1 MLDSILGKIAY
12 YNGIANGIVWGVPM
26 LCLIIGVGIFYT
38 IRTRCFQLT
47 HAKDVYDN
55 TVKGIINSAK
65 DKKNAKEKKNVLS
78 QFQALSTALA
88 STIGTGNIAGV
99 STAIVIGGPGSIFWM
114 WICAIIGMGTHFA
127 EVVLGMYYR
136 NYDKDSGYSGG
147 PMYYL
152 ENGVGKELGFKKLG
166 KILAVLFALFTF
178 IATYGIG
185 NMTQVNSI
193 AEALKSNFGIPNI
206 IVGTVIAVIAG
217 FIIFGGITRIGEVT
231 EKLVPFMAVFYVIVG
246 IIIVVMN
253 YRYVPNAFADI
264 FAGAFSTK
272 AIAGGILGTVLK
284 RAITYGFKRGAFSNE
299 AGLGSSVIAHSASNE
314 KEPVK
319 QGLWGIFEVFFDTI
333 IVCTFTSLIILSS
346 TIKAPSLN
354 EALNDLTYNETIVCI
369 DESLKDENGEL
380 KLVDTEYYKMPIKLD
395 NSNNA
400 VAHSIKPDD
409 NKNYIEI
416 KSYGKTYYVEALE
429 ENETN
434 DNSYF
439 FGNVL
444 KINANPIYHTNK
456 QMVYDENGNPI
467 IDSIHVENINGVSL
481 VTLAVSNRLSHI
493 AGKVLA
499 IAITLFAFST
509 VLGWSYYGSKTI
521 EYLFGKSSIIIYK
534 VIYILFIVIGSSISL
549 NLVWDVSDT
558 FNGLMALPNLI
569 GVLLLSGKVVEI
581 IKNYYDRKNGKDVSP
596 MISYSKGN

>member
-1 MLDSILGKIAY
+1 MLNNILSNIAR
-12 YNGIANGIVWGVPM
+12 YNGIVNGIVWGVPM
-26 LCLIIGVGIFYT
+26 LCLIIGVGIYYS
-38 IRTRCFQLT
+38 IRTKFFQVT
-47 HAKDVYDN
+47 HAKEVYDN
-55 TVKGIINSAK
+55 TVKGIINSAS
-65 DKKNAKEKKNVLS
+65 DKKSAKEKSNVLS

-99 STAIVIGGPGSIFWM
+99 STAIVIGGPGAIFWM
-114 WICAIIGMGTHFA
+114 WICAIFGMGTHFA

-136 NYDKDSGYSGG
+136 KYDKDTGFSGG

-152 ENGVGKELGFKKLG
+152 ENGVGNELGFKKLG
-166 KILAVLFALFTF
+166 KILAILFALFTF

-193 AEALKSNFGIPNI
+193 AEALNANFGIPNI
-206 IVGTVIAVIAG
+206 IVGTVIAVVSA

-231 EKLVPFMAVFYVIVG
+231 ERLVPFMAVFYVFIG
-246 IIIVVMN
+246 IIIVIMN
-253 YRYVPNAFADI
+253 IRYVPQVFCDI
-264 FAGAFSTK
+264 ISGAFNFK
-272 AIAGGILGTVLK
+272 ALAGGVLGTIIK

-346 TIKAPSLN
+346 TVSAPSLN
-354 EALNDLTYNETIVCI
+354 ETLNNLTYEETIVCI
-369 DESLKDENGEL
+369 DESLKNEKGEL
-380 KLVDTEYYKMPIKLD
+380 KLVDNEVYQMPIKLD
-395 NSNNA
+395 SSNNA
-400 VAHSIKPDD
+400 SVHKEKPNDG
-409 NKNYIEI
+409 KNYMEI
-416 KSYGKTYYVEALE
+416 KAYGKTYYVEKLE
-429 ENETN
+429 EKDTN

-444 KINANPIYHTNK
+444 KVKANPVLHTNRE
-456 QMVYDENGNPI
+456 MLYEEDGNPM

-481 VTLAVSNRLSHI
+481 VTLAVSNKLSHV
-493 AGKVLA
+493 AGKILA

-521 EYLFGKSSIIIYK
+521 EYLFGKSSVIIYK
-534 VIYILFIVIGSSISL
+534 VLYIMFIVIGSSVSL

-569 GVLLLSGKVVEI
+569 GVLLLSSKVLEI
-581 IKNYYDRKNGKDVSP
+581 IKNYYDRKNGKDLEP
-596 MISYSKGN
+596 MTSYKP

>member
-1 MLDSILGKIAY
+1 MLNDILNNIAHYNSIV
-12 YNGIANGIVWGVPM
+12 NGIVWGVPM
-26 LCLIIGVGIFYT
+26 LCLIIGVGIYYS
-38 IRTRCFQLT
+38 IRTKFFQVT

-55 TVKGIINSAK
+55 TIKGIVNSSL
-65 DKKNAKEKKNVLS
+65 DKKSAKEKNNVLS

-114 WICAIIGMGTHFA
+114 WICAIFGMGTHFA
-127 EVVLGMYYR
+127 EVILGIYYR
-136 NYDKDSGYSGG
+136 NYDKDLGYSGG

-166 KILAVLFALFTF
+166 NALAILFALFTF

-193 AEALKSNFGIPNI
+193 AEALKTNFGVPNI
-206 IVGTVIAVIAG
+206 VVGTIIALISG

-231 EKLVPFMAVFYVIVG
+231 EKIVPFMAIFYVLVG
-246 IIIVVMN
+246 IIIVIMN
-253 YRYVPNAFADI
+253 IRYVPQVFHDI
-264 FAGAFSTK
+264 VFGAFNMK
-272 AIAGGILGTVLK
+272 AIAGGALGVILK

-354 EALNDLTYNETIVCI
+354 ETLNNLTYDETIVCI
-369 DESLKDENGEL
+369 NESIKNENGEL
-380 KLVDTEYYKMPIKLD
+380 KLVDNEFYQMPIKID
-395 NSNNA
+395 SSNNA
-400 VAHSIKPDD
+400 AVYREKPSDG
-409 NKNYIEI
+409 KNYIEI
-416 KSYGKTYYVEALE
+416 KSYGKTYYVEILE
-429 ENETN
+429 EKDTN

-444 KINANPIYHTNK
+444 KVKANPLYHTNK
-456 QMVYDENGNPI
+456 EILYDEDGSPI
-467 IDSIHVENINGVSL
+467 IDSIHIENINGVSL
-481 VTLAVSNRLSHI
+481 VTLAVSNKLSHI
-493 AGKVLA
+493 AGKILA

-521 EYLFGKSSIIIYK
+521 EYLFGASSVIIYK
-534 VIYILFIVIGSSISL
+534 VLYIMFIVIGSSISL
-549 NLVWDVSDT
+549 NLVWDISDT

-569 GVLLLSGKVVEI
+569 GVLLLSGKVLQI
-581 IKNYYDRKNGKDVSP
+581 IKNYYDRKNGKDVVA
-596 MISYSKGN
+596 MTSYK

>member
-1 MLDSILGKIAY
+1 MLDSILGKIAH
-12 YNGIANGIVWGVPM
+12 YNGIVNGLVWGTPM
-26 LCLIIGVGIFYT
+26 LCLILGVGVYYA
-38 IRTRCFQLT
+38 IRTKFFPVT

-55 TVKGIINSAK
+55 TVKGIINSGH
-65 DKKNAKEKKNVLS
+65 DKKDAKEKKNVLS

-114 WICAIIGMGTHFA
+114 WICAIFGMGTHFA
-127 EVVLGMYYR
+127 EVILGIYYR
-136 NYDKDSGYSGG
+136 KYDKDSGYSGG

-166 KILAVLFALFTF
+166 KALAIMFALFTF

-193 AEALKSNFGIPNI
+193 AEALNANFGIPNI
-206 IVGTVIAVIAG
+206 IVGTIIAVLSG

-231 EKLVPFMAVFYVIVG
+231 ERLVPFMAIFYIIIG
-246 IIIVVMN
+246 IIIVIMN
-253 YRYVPNAFADI
+253 YRYVPSVFVDI
-264 FAGAFSTK
+264 FTGAFSMK
-272 AIAGGILGTVLK
+272 AIAGGVLGTILK

-354 EALNDLTYNETIVCI
+354 EALNNLTHDETIVCI
-369 DESLKDENGEL
+369 DESLKDENGEI

-400 VAHSIKPDD
+400 VAYKERPQD

-444 KINANPIYHTNK
+444 KIKANTVYHTNK
-456 QMVYDENGNPI
+456 NVIHDEDGNPMV
-467 IDSIHVENINGVSL
+467 DSIHVENINGVSL

-521 EYLFGKSSIIIYK
+521 EYLFGESSVIIYK
-534 VIYILFIVIGSSISL
+534 VLYILFIVIGSSISL
-549 NLVWDVSDT
+549 NLAWDVSDT

-569 GVLLLSGKVVEI
+569 GVLLLSGKVVAI
-581 IKNYYDRKNGKDVSP
+581 IKNYYDRKNGKEVDP
-596 MISYSKGN
+596 MISYNA